1 MTDDIRTLLTTLIT
15 KIDRLAERLDKPEQ
29 KARYTVN
36 EASRLTGLSRWTIRD
51 ACNHGRVNAQ
61 RHGGPTKWEWRIP
74 HEEVVRLMNDGTKPA
89 VSP

>member
-1 MTDDIRTLLTTLIT
+1 MTDDIRTLLTELSA

-36 EASRLTGLSRWTIRD
+36 EASQLTGLSRWTIRD
-51 ACNHGRVNAQ
+51 ACNHGRVKAQ

-74 HEEVVRLMNDGTKPA
+74 HEEVARLMNDGTKP
-89 VSP
+89 VISP